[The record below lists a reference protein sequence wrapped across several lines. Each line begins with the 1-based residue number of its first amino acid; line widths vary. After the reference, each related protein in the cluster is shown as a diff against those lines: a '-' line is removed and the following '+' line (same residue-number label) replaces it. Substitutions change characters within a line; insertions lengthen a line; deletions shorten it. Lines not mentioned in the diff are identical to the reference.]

1 MLLHHRADWRACPT
15 LVDQVAHFHFLVP
28 WALLLNLLDSSLQR
42 LLALL
47 CRLELSS
54 QRLFSSTSLALAGL
68 QLTDTV
74 AEEVVDKLHLRDTR
88 LQGGVLGGERVVGQR
103 GFEVGAVDG
112 RRRARGR
119 LAQVEAVHGWLEDG
133 IAAQGLLEHVLGS
146 DVGGMSEVGRAGAR
160 DGGL

>member
-112 RRRARGR
+112 RRRAR
-119 LAQVEAVHGWLEDG
+119 EGWRRPKPCMDGWKTASLLKACSNMCWGAMLEG
-133 IAAQGLLEHVLGS
+133 
-146 DVGGMSEVGRAGAR
+146 
-160 DGGL
+160 